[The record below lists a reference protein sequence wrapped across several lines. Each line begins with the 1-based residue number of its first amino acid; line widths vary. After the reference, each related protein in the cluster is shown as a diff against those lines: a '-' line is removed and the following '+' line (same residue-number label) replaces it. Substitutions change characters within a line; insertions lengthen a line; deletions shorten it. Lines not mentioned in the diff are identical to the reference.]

1 MRSPLVPLL
10 LGLAFIAGA
19 IAIQVQQ
26 RALQTADVHDIA
38 ELVAEL
44 DSVRFALSRASVGP
58 DSLRL
63 AKSVSERTHLLGR
76 REFHVP
82 SRQEAIDGWWTLTG
96 PGTLFSVVGVLFI
109 AAAAATN
116 RRDRAA

>member
-1 MRSPLVPLL
+1 MKSILVPLL

-26 RALQTADVHDIA
+26 RALQAADVRDIRA
-38 ELVAEL
+38 LVGEL
-44 DSVRFALSRASVGP
+44 DSVRLALSRASVGS
-58 DSLRL
+58 DSVRL
-63 AKSVSERTHLLGR
+63 ARSIAQRTYVLGF

-82 SRQEAIDGWWTLTG
+82 TRQEAIDRWWTLTG

-109 AAAAATN
+109 AAAIAAS
-116 RRDRAA
+116 RRARAA